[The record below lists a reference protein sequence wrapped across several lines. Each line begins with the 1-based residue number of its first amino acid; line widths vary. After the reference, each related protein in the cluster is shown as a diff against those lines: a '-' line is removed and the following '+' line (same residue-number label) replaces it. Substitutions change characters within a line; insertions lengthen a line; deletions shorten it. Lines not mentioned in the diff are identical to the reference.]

1 MTDIFDFGPDEQN
14 KRGDEPETRRGRK
27 KRMSR
32 PVKTLIVVA
41 SVLVGILVIVGVAGG
56 LYAMNLARTFDDRTT
71 TLPEAFP
78 EESTRP
84 TASATGAM
92 NILLM
97 GSDSRGDETNL
108 EDASSSDQRTD
119 TMMLMHIDADR
130 KNVYVMSIM
139 RDLYVP
145 IPGNG
150 ENKINAA
157 FAYGGSPLTVQT
169 IEQLTGARI
178 DHVAIIDFEGFSG
191 MTTAIGGVDV
201 VSDKAFTARGTQIQV
216 GTNHLEG
223 EDALNFVRER
233 YSFTDGDYTRV
244 ENQQRFLQAVADK
257 LISRDTLTNPGA
269 ITNFVGSVSDYLTV
283 DETLDAG
290 AIASLGVSL
299 RDVKNDN
306 IKFFTIPTSGTG
318 MIGGQS
324 VVLQAEGQMPGL
336 RDALANDTLDAYLPT
351 LQG

>member
-1 MTDIFDFGPDEQN
+1 MTDIFDFGPDEKTQQ
-14 KRGDEPETRRGRK
+14 DDHRGRPRKK
-27 KRMSR
+27 KRLSR

-41 SVLVGILVIVGVAGG
+41 SILVGILVVLGVVVG
-56 LYAMNLARTFDDRTT
+56 LYAMNLARTFDDGKT

-78 EESTRP
+78 AESTRP

-139 RDLYVP
+139 RDLWVP

-244 ENQQRFLQAVADK
+244 ENQQRFVEAIADK
-257 LISRDTLTNPGA
+257 LISRDTLTDPAA

-283 DETLDAG
+283 DDTLDAG

>member
-1 MTDIFDFGPDEQN
+1 MTDIFDFGPDEKTQQ
-14 KRGDEPETRRGRK
+14 DDHRGRPRKK
-27 KRMSR
+27 KRLSR

-41 SVLVGILVIVGVAGG
+41 SILVGILVVLGVVVG
-56 LYAMNLARTFDDRTT
+56 LYAMNLARTFDDGKT

-78 EESTRP
+78 AESTRP

-139 RDLYVP
+139 RDLWVP

-223 EDALNFVRER
+223 KDALNFVRER

-244 ENQQRFLQAVADK
+244 ENQQRFLQAIADK
-257 LISRDTLTNPGA
+257 VISRDTLTNPGA
-269 ITNFVGSVSDYLTV
+269 VTNFVGSVSDYLTV
-283 DETLDAG
+283 DDTLDAG

-306 IKFFTIPTSGTG
+306 IHFFTIPTSGTG

-324 VVLQAEGQMPGL
+324 VVLQAEGKMPGL
-336 RDALANDTLDAYLPT
+336 RDALTNDTLDAYLPT
-351 LQG
+351 LAG

>member
-1 MTDIFDFGPDEQN
+1 MTDIFDFGPDEKTQQ
-14 KRGDEPETRRGRK
+14 DDHRGRPRKK
-27 KRMSR
+27 KRLSR

-41 SVLVGILVIVGVAGG
+41 SILVGILVVLGVVVG
-56 LYAMNLARTFDDRTT
+56 LYAMNLARTFDDGKT

-78 EESTRP
+78 AESTRP

-139 RDLYVP
+139 RDLWVP

-244 ENQQRFLQAVADK
+244 ENQQRFVQAIADK
-257 LISRDTLTNPGA
+257 LISRDTLTDPAA

-283 DETLDAG
+283 DDTLDAG